1 MNTTI
6 IIIMIICA
14 TLIALVTIIC
24 DHLFEKKSI
33 GSCDCYMSKKLIKVH
48 RNYIAGFL
56 GFAIIMLIT
65 AQYGGPNNALFT
77 YISFGSTITSM
88 VLSILAIFVTV
99 QSNSDFNKQ
108 FGTINKVSSQIDGT
122 LKDLKDAE
130 SKLEST
136 SSMISSQMN
145 NIVDNIYS
153 RIADRF
159 QKTEDTLS
167 KQIQKQNTIIS
178 NITNKTIDPGDANT
192 FLKNIPYS
200 GMLLLYACAKG
211 KENKKPFKM
220 SQLFKDNEKYQLGV
234 LVTAIAAGFLNASIT
249 TMAEDYHITCKEVK
263 FESKDVYKL
272 IEDQAPDYDA
282 DAVESTKIIN
292 EFFDK

>member
-14 TLIALVTIIC
+14 TLIALVSIIC

-65 AQYGGPNNALFT
+65 AQYGGSEKDLLKF
-77 YISFGSTITSM
+77 ISFGSTITSM

-99 QSNSDFNKQ
+99 QSSSDIYKQ

-136 SSMISSQMN
+136 SYMISSQMN

-153 RIADRF
+153 RIDNRLK
-159 QKTEDTLS
+159 KTEDTFYS
-167 KQIQKQNTIIS
+167 QIQKQ
-178 NITNKTIDPGDANT
+178 
-192 FLKNIPYS
+192 
-200 GMLLLYACAKG
+200 
-211 KENKKPFKM
+211 
-220 SQLFKDNEKYQLGV
+220 
-234 LVTAIAAGFLNASIT
+234 
-249 TMAEDYHITCKEVK
+249 VK
-263 FESKDVYKL
+263 LWKRRK
-272 IEDQAPDYDA
+272 
-282 DAVESTKIIN
+282 
-292 EFFDK
+292 

>member
-1 MNTTI
+1 
-6 IIIMIICA
+6 MIICA

>member
-108 FGTINKVSSQIDGT
+108 FGTINKVSTQIDGT

-130 SKLEST
+130 YSLEKT
-136 SSMISSQMN
+136 SAKIASQMN

-153 RIADRF
+153 RIADRL
-159 QKTEDTLS
+159 QETEKTVSE
-167 KQIQKQNTIIS
+167 QIQKQNTIFSSSTRNTKTSLEIKPFLEYIS
-178 NITNKTIDPGDANT
+178 YNG
-192 FLKNIPYS
+192 
-200 GMLLLYACAKG
+200 LLFLYACAKA
-211 KENKKPFKM
+211 KENGRTFRMSTFFKG
-220 SQLFKDNEKYQLGV
+220 NEEYQLGV
-234 LVTAIAAGFLNASIT
+234 LVTAVAAGYLNAT
-249 TMAEDYHITCKEVK
+249 PHRMGDDYEISCIEMK
-263 FESKDVYKL
+263 FGSEDVYKI
-272 IEDQAPDYDA
+272 IETSSPKYDTTA
-282 DAVESTKIIN
+282 EESTQIIN
-292 EFFDK
+292 DYFKK